1 MNKYLTD
8 EQLAS
13 QQYEQFKTNFL
24 NTDDLPK
31 PEVEEEQPTA
41 TTNTATPTTP
51 EPKDP
56 REYGFKENVGELKN
70 AVTGGLVDLYNSV
83 GSLPKLL
90 DKRFY
95 QPTDP
100 KNPWKYDAPWLIK
113 NKPVTNTV
121 WGNFLRTG
129 IEMVGGF
136 AGTGKVMWGVKGL
149 KGIATAARATRIGKI
164 GTAAITGAT
173 YDAISNQSQES
184 NLARVLVDTFPNKA
198 GVLEPLATTETM
210 SPAMKSFYNIGEGL
224 GIGAFFDVAFEGA
237 GWGLRATSNQAKKA
251 AKKITGNSDPLQKA
265 LDNSR
270 DSEYLLK
277 EQYVERGA
285 KQAFERSEYRKFK
298 NALTKSDFNVGTRV
312 QASDRDNFGTI
323 VGKDKKGKIKVNF
336 VNPQTQKSATISLN
350 RNQLTPIGA
359 DKGAYSIDE
368 WRMKAKPWEKLDDSI
383 KKNLM
388 QEFAEKNDVDYGEYR
403 DLTRRARQQG
413 DANRDLEIEQLEIDL
428 SRGGPRK
435 NPAYYKGGDITDNQA
450 LSTSGNPVESV
461 RDMIEIRNNPT
472 QKYGS
477 PRGGMTEA
485 NIRRVE
491 YSAPGMML
499 DEINSVSKQ
508 LKASPSYQRLAEK
521 VSSKAIDQDKAR
533 AYKNIIQFLD
543 ESGHSRLIDVPEEQ
557 LLKYIG
563 DPTDKIQLDESLP
576 ILGKAQIDAVDAI
589 VGQMVFEA
597 RDLSKAALS
606 VSEAVDTAADGSL
619 LDSIFARYSALGRL
633 RKEASAA
640 ASARLKGFGA
650 GTTGGLSKKELIARA
665 SDQAANDTAMMKELI
680 KTDPENALLEGFL
693 HFSAE
698 ANGST
703 QTFKDFQAFFKKKL
717 RGYRKGDEFQR
728 NALVNE
734 MMTMGINSMLSGPKT
749 PVRALVGTGLGTMM
763 RPVATILGAVG
774 QADDTVMRGAFAT
787 VGGMIDAR
795 NEAWKKAVAD
805 FQSYSM
811 KEDGFRGFIQN
822 QKDVEWEGMM
832 AWAETY
838 GTLGDRAMAKI
849 SDSMRGINKIPVFNY
864 GPRVMR
870 SMDTF
875 FTQIIGRGRQR
886 QLAFNHVYDKVKS
899 QGLIVSDADLDDLV
913 KGAEVDFENRVFTSD
928 GMVSDEM
935 AKFASDEAK
944 LTKELTGVAKDFDRV
959 FERAPYLRPFFLFA
973 RTGVNALTMT
983 SKYTPVLNSFITE
996 HVDIMTKSFDHPDM
1010 IQYGIKTA
1018 EDLDIARATMKG
1030 RMAIGYGFTS
1040 LMALAAL
1047 NGNITGNGPPDRQ
1060 LRESWRTVGKW
1071 EPRSFKIGDSYIS
1084 YEALEPFNGIL
1095 GFIGDVVD
1103 SQKVMGD
1110 EWVSNNFGK
1119 ISYMISANVIN
1130 KSFLAGIL
1138 QLSDLFTSQGND
1150 APRVAANFV
1159 NNQIPLSGLRNEI
1172 GKVISPGVREL
1183 ESGFWQSVG
1192 NRNLW
1197 ADLITKDNILPYR
1210 YDELNGEILRDWDP
1224 LTRIV
1229 NAVLPINLNV
1239 GNTNET
1245 RELLMRSGLNLKQ
1258 TFHSGPGGE
1267 SLENYPD
1274 LKSKYRFYMGQQ
1286 NVEAQLT
1293 ELFAKYPDMKESIMN
1308 MEEDRAKGRNYE
1320 PRNTEHGE
1328 HIFRIIRT
1336 AKSQAWMM
1344 LLEDPQLGG
1353 QAKALSNAHELGLL
1367 ADKARKSG
1375 AYADVTDIEQ
1385 QIEQIKNIRK

>member
-1 MNKYLTD
+1 MDSSQKFSDYDQQAYQYHLKEEAEQD
-8 EQLAS
+8 EKKAEQEAAL
-13 QQYEQFKTNFL
+13 QQT
-24 NTDDLPK
+24 
-31 PEVEEEQPTA
+31 
-41 TTNTATPTTP
+41 TATPTSTTP
-51 EPKDP
+51 DPKQF
-56 REYGFKENVGELKN
+56 GLKENVKELGS
-70 AVTGGLVDLYNSV
+70 AVVGGAVDLYNSV

-113 NKPVTNTV
+113 KKPVTHTV

-136 AGTGKVMWGVKGL
+136 VGTGKVMWGVKGL
-149 KGIATAARATRIGKI
+149 KGLATAARASRLGRVGIAGVQ
-164 GTAAITGAT
+164 GAT
-173 YDAISNQSQES
+173 YDAISNQSQEG
-184 NLARVLVDTFPNKA
+184 NLARVLVDTFPSKA

-210 SPAMKSFYNIGEGL
+210 SPAQKSLYNMGEGL
-224 GIGAFFDVAFEGA
+224 GIGGFLDLAFEGA
-237 GWGLRATSNQAKKA
+237 GWGLRSISKNAKKS
-251 AKKITGNSDPLQKA
+251 AKQITGNADPIQKA

-270 DSEYLLK
+270 DADYLLR
-277 EQYVERGA
+277 EQYVESGA

-323 VGKDKKGKIKVNF
+323 VGKDKKGKIKVQF
-336 VNPQTQKSATISLN
+336 VNPQTQKSATITFN

-388 QEFAEKNDVDYGEYR
+388 QEFAEKNDVDWGEYR

-413 DANRDLEIEQLEIDL
+413 QANKDLQVEQLELDI
-428 SRGGPRK
+428 SKGKPRQ
-435 NPAYYKGGDITDNQA
+435 NPAYYKGGDVTDNHA
-450 LSTSGNPVESV
+450 LSTSGDPVESV
-461 RDMIEIRNNPT
+461 RDMIEIRNNPS

-491 YSAPGMML
+491 YGAPGMML
-499 DEINSVSKQ
+499 DEINSFEKI
-508 LKASPSYQRLAEK
+508 LKESPSYQRLADK
-521 VSSKAIDQDKAR
+521 VTSKAIDQDKAR
-533 AYKNIIQFLD
+533 AYKNLIQFLD

-589 VGQMVFEA
+589 VGQMTFEA

-606 VSEAVDTAADGSL
+606 VADQVDTAADGSL
-619 LDSIFARYSALGRL
+619 LDSIFARYTALGRL

-640 ASARLKGFGA
+640 ASARLKGFGS
-650 GTTGGLSKKELIARA
+650 GTKGGLSKRQLIARA
-665 SDQAANDTAMMKELI
+665 SDQAASDTAMMKEII

-717 RGYRKGDEFQR
+717 RGYRNGDEFHR

-734 MMTMGINSMLSGPKT
+734 MMTMGVNSMLSGPKT
-749 PVRALVGTGLGTMM
+749 PVRALVGTGLGTTM
-763 RPVATILGAVG
+763 RPVATILGAFG
-774 QADDTVMRGAFAT
+774 QADDTVLRGAFASI
-787 VGGMIDAR
+787 GGMVDAR
-795 NEAWKKAVAD
+795 NDAWKKAVAD
-805 FQSYSM
+805 FQSYAM
-811 KEDGFRGFIQN
+811 KEDGFRGYIQN
-822 QKDVEWEGMM
+822 QKDVEWDGMM

-838 GTLGDRAMAKI
+838 GTLGDKAMAKL
-849 SDSMRGINKIPVFNY
+849 SNSMRGINKMPVFNY
-864 GPRVMR
+864 GPRIMR

-886 QLAFNHVYDKVKS
+886 QLAFNHVYDKIKS
-899 QGLIVSDADLDDLV
+899 QGLVVSDADLDNLV
-913 KGAEVDFENRVFTSD
+913 KKAEIDFENRVFTSD
-928 GMVSDEM
+928 GQISDEM

-944 LTKELTGVAKDFDRV
+944 LTKELTGVARDFDKV

-983 SKYTPVLNSFITE
+983 SKYTPILNNFITE
-996 HVDIMTKSFDHPDM
+996 HVDIMSKSWDHPDM
-1010 IQYGIKTA
+1010 IKYGIKSEA
-1018 EDLDIARATMKG
+1018 DLDIAKATMKG

-1040 LMALAAL
+1040 VMALAAL

-1060 LRESWRTVGKW
+1060 LRESWRTVGRW

-1084 YEALEPFNGIL
+1084 YEALEPFNGML
-1095 GFIGDVVD
+1095 GLMGDIVD
-1103 SQKVMGD
+1103 AQKVMGD
-1110 EWVSNNFGK
+1110 EWVGNWFGK

-1130 KSFLAGIL
+1130 KSFLAGIV

-1172 GKVISPGVREL
+1172 GKIVSPGIREL
-1183 ESGFWQSVG
+1183 ESGFWQSIG

-1224 LTRIV
+1224 TTRIV
-1229 NAVLPINLNV
+1229 NGFLPINLNV
-1239 GNTNET
+1239 GSSNET

-1258 TFHSGPGGE
+1258 TFHSGPNGE
-1267 SLENYPD
+1267 SLETHPD

-1293 ELFAKYPDMKESIMN
+1293 ELFAKYPDMKESIIK
-1308 MEEDRAKGRNYE
+1308 MEEDRAKGQSYE
-1320 PRNTEHGE
+1320 TRNTEHGE
-1328 HIFRIIRT
+1328 HIFEILRR
-1336 AKSQAWMM
+1336 AKKQAWMM
-1344 LLEDPQLGG
+1344 LLEDPELGG
-1353 QAKALSNAHELGLL
+1353 KAKALSNAHELGLL
-1367 ADKARKSG
+1367 ADKARKRG
-1375 AYADVTDIEQ
+1375 AYDRVSKLEAQVE
-1385 QIEQIKNIRK
+1385 EIKNISK